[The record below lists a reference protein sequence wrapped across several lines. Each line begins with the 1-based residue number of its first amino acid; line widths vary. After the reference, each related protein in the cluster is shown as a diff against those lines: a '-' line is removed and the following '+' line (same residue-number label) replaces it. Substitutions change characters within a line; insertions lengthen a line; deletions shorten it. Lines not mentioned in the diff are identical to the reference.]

1 MKYLNCR
8 VCEMTLNV
16 AAELEKGVFFGWCSK
31 CQTTTEVQAAPE
43 PTPITQV
50 DPAWQ
55 KAMDDLTDEKAM
67 LALMLHNIVSAW
79 ETRDGTVDCTEE
91 WWDTMVAAATRG
103 RFALDNLDKPEK

>member
-16 AAELEKGVFFGWCSK
+16 AAELEKGVFFGWCPK

-55 KAMDDLTDEKAM
+55 KAMDDLADERDDLLTILNNITSLWDLEAPLEEIENAM
-67 LALMLHNIVSAW
+67 LHAKHTIKALHKKD
-79 ETRDGTVDCTEE
+79 E
-91 WWDTMVAAATRG
+91 
-103 RFALDNLDKPEK
+103 

>member
-55 KAMDDLTDEKAM
+55 KAMNDLTDEKANLV
-67 LALMLHNIVSAW
+67 LALSNIIANYRKTDWSI
-79 ETRDGTVDCTEE
+79 DE
-91 WWDTMVAAATRG
+91 WWDAMETSIAFG
-103 RFALDNLDKPEK
+103 KFALDNLDKPEE